1 MSIFETIKTKTSELT
16 EKAGIP
22 AILIYLAL
30 LGTLF
35 SVWTGY
41 LQEEIT
47 MAVGILLPAHMSMK
61 ALASETKD
69 DDKVWLTYWVVF
81 SGFLI
86 AESLFGYV
94 LKLLPF
100 YFLGKLAF
108 IIWLFVPVFGGAEL
122 VYSYLLKHVS
132 RFLN

>member
-47 MAVGILLPAHMSMK
+47 MAVGI
-61 ALASETKD
+61 LASETKD

-108 IIWLFVPVFGGAEL
+108 IIWLFVPVFGGSEL